1 METTKELTCPFHIA
15 IWPLWWHQWCLSDG
29 DSDNS
34 NKEGAGEVKPQV
46 LTEAV
51 WVGEPELAGQEGLG
65 SVAGESQ
72 R

>member
-1 METTKELTCPFHIA
+1 MTVTAVIMRVQVRP
-15 IWPLWWHQWCLSDG
+15 
-29 DSDNS
+29 
-34 NKEGAGEVKPQV
+34 KPQV